1 MSKLKFLTCIKP
13 LLIVLIYLFLP
24 DSKKQKRIKPPLPM
38 KLKTKMIQ
46 ATLKGEMKQHLAGR
60 ENKNRLQCFA
70 NPFQLVFN

>member
-13 LLIVLIYLFLP
+13 LLIVLIFFFLP

-38 KLKTKMIQ
+38 KLK
-46 ATLKGEMKQHLAGR
+46 TLKGEMKQHLAGR